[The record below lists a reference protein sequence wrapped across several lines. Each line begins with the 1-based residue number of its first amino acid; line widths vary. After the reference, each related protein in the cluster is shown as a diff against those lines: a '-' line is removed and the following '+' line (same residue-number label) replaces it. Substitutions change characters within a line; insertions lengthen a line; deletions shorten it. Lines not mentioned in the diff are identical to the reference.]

1 MKFFFITNKFVIVFF
16 LFIANIHAKEC
27 DDIWLIKNL
36 EIREINNDP
45 SLAKQNAEQKVSKIA
60 FEKLIKSRKNG
71 DANKSYTARLFNQ
84 GLEECCKKF
93 GEESVE
99 LIIAALNKK
108 DDNLKE
114 EAADLIYHL
123 LVLLEFCDIDFEDI
137 LSVLKGRSNQS
148 GLQEKSN
155 RL

>member
-1 MKFFFITNKFVIVFF
+1 MV
-16 LFIANIHAKEC
+16 L
-27 DDIWLIKNL
+27 DDLI
-36 EIREINNDP
+36 
-45 SLAKQNAEQKVSKIA
+45 Q
-60 FEKLIKSRKNG
+60 LIKSRKNG

-108 DDNLKE
+108 DDNLKQ

-123 LVLLEFCDIDFEDI
+123 FVLLELCNVDFEDI
-137 LSVLKGRSNQS
+137 QIKIRAVGCMKVLSFPRGASASLGSSSLFFKTKDT
-148 GLQEKSN
+148 KSPERHVYWITPN
-155 RL
+155 ID

>member
-1 MKFFFITNKFVIVFF
+1 MV
-16 LFIANIHAKEC
+16 LDE
-27 DDIWLIKNL
+27 LI
-36 EIREINNDP
+36 E
-45 SLAKQNAEQKVSKIA
+45 V
-60 FEKLIKSRKNG
+60 IKSRKNG
-71 DANKSYTARLFNQ
+71 DDSQSYTARLFNE
-84 GLEECCKKF
+84 GLQECCKKF

-137 LSVLKGRSNQS
+137 LFVLKGRTNQS

>member
-1 MKFFFITNKFVIVFF
+1 MV
-16 LFIANIHAKEC
+16 L
-27 DDIWLIKNL
+27 DDLI
-36 EIREINNDP
+36 
-45 SLAKQNAEQKVSKIA
+45 Q
-60 FEKLIKSRKNG
+60 LIKSRKNV
-71 DANKSYTARLFNQ
+71 DANKSYTAKLFNQ

-108 DDNLKE
+108 DDNLKQ
-114 EAADLIYHL
+114 EAADLIYHFF
-123 LVLLEFCDIDFEDI
+123 VLLELCNVDFEDI
-137 LSVLKGRSNQS
+137 LNVLKGRTNQS

>member
-1 MKFFFITNKFVIVFF
+1 MV
-16 LFIANIHAKEC
+16 LE
-27 DDIWLIKNL
+27 DLI
-36 EIREINNDP
+36 
-45 SLAKQNAEQKVSKIA
+45 Q
-60 FEKLIKSRKNG
+60 LIKSRKNG
-71 DANKSYTARLFNQ
+71 DANKSYTARLFNR

-99 LIIAALNKK
+99 LIIAALNNK

-137 LSVLKGRSNQS
+137 LSVLKGRTNQS

>member
-1 MKFFFITNKFVIVFF
+1 MV
-16 LFIANIHAKEC
+16 L
-27 DDIWLIKNL
+27 DDLI
-36 EIREINNDP
+36 
-45 SLAKQNAEQKVSKIA
+45 Q
-60 FEKLIKSRKNG
+60 LIKSRKNG
-71 DANKSYTARLFNQ
+71 DTNKSYTARLFNQ

-114 EAADLIYHL
+114 EAAELIYHL

-137 LSVLKGRSNQS
+137 LLVLKGRTNQS

>member
-1 MKFFFITNKFVIVFF
+1 MV
-16 LFIANIHAKEC
+16 L
-27 DDIWLIKNL
+27 DDLI
-36 EIREINNDP
+36 
-45 SLAKQNAEQKVSKIA
+45 Q
-60 FEKLIKSRKNG
+60 LIKSRKNG

-108 DDNLKE
+108 DDNLKQ
-114 EAADLIYHL
+114 EAADLIYHFF
-123 LVLLEFCDIDFEDI
+123 VLLELCNVDFEDI
-137 LSVLKGRSNQS
+137 LHVLKGRTNQS

-155 RL
+155 RF

>member
-1 MKFFFITNKFVIVFF
+1 MV
-16 LFIANIHAKEC
+16 L
-27 DDIWLIKNL
+27 DDLI
-36 EIREINNDP
+36 
-45 SLAKQNAEQKVSKIA
+45 Q
-60 FEKLIKSRKNG
+60 LIKSRKNG

-108 DDNLKE
+108 DDNLKQ

-123 LVLLEFCDIDFEDI
+123 FVLLELCNVDFEYI
-137 LSVLKGRSNQS
+137 LHFIKGRTNQS